1 MSVDHGLVEAST
13 APLGARSSFRR
24 WLPHVLLGIAILNFS
39 LFFPVNRLA
48 IDGGIPYFAF
58 VFWYSFGAGAI
69 LLVVAVL
76 RRELPRLTP
85 RHVRAYMV
93 SSVLGFAAPFSLLAF
108 VASKLPSGVAVLL
121 VILTPVFTYAFSLLA
136 RTERLHWMSIGGLVL
151 GVAGVLF
158 VVVPSGSLPT
168 SDMVGWALLALF
180 VPACFAALN
189 VYTER
194 YRPPETP
201 PFALSASVLLAGA
214 LLLLPFMLSTGQ
226 LYAFPGPD
234 LDGDLAIAAA
244 VVVNLIMWP
253 VFYVLIR
260 MTGAFQ
266 FSIMNIVA
274 VVLGFVWSIVF
285 YAEAHSLYVWV
296 AMALMLSGVLLVV
309 LRPRRLPLRQPD
321 S

>member
-1 MSVDHGLVEAST
+1 M
-13 APLGARSSFRR
+13 
-24 WLPHVLLGIAILNFS
+24 LPHVLLGIAILNFS

-48 IDGGIPYFAF
+48 TDGGVPYFAF
-58 VFWYSFGAGAI
+58 VFWYSLGAGAI
-69 LLVVAVL
+69 LLVVAVSKG
-76 RRELPRLTP
+76 ELPRLSP
-85 RHVRAYMV
+85 PHIRAYVV

-108 VASKLPSGVAVLL
+108 VASKLPSGIAVLL

-151 GVAGVLF
+151 GVGGVLF

-168 SDMVGWALLALF
+168 PGMVGWALLALL
-180 VPACFAALN
+180 VPACFAGLN

-201 PFALSASVLLAGA
+201 PFALAASVLLAGA
-214 LLLLPFMLSTGQ
+214 LMLLPFMLGTDQ
-226 LYAFPGPD
+226 LYLFPGPD

-244 VVVNLIMWP
+244 VVINLIMWP

-266 FSIMNIVA
+266 FSVMNIAA

-285 YAEAHSLYVWV
+285 YAEAHSLYVWI
-296 AMALMLSGVLLVV
+296 AMVLMLSGVLLVI
-309 LRPRRLPLRQPD
+309 LRPRRMPMRHPGA
-321 S
+321 